1 MQAAKDYEHS
11 QTYKNGQKFS
21 YKQLCEFFHLTPKT
35 GNSKIAQLKQLSQI
49 ADIEIVKSPT
59 RYIIH
64 KVYSMPAA
72 TSASTSQLQGE
83 IEYLIMAMLEANKYK
98 DLYLTNSQLLECLS
112 LVNENFRA
120 LKNPKTRKK
129 LPLETASLY
138 PSASKAGEI
147 LTKWVKR
154 ALERMERKGLILHRM
169 GFCLILA
176 HERGQTKI
184 EQVPMQSWLERQ
196 VLRCYR
202 RAYEGLNLSYKDG
215 AANWVPISL
224 KAAFYRR
231 FDEALANDPIL
242 KDLGLNVIGGYRA
255 NIITCEK
262 QGVMKEI
269 ENARQSLNDESCR
282 KIGATKQ
289 LDYMTGENRARLI
302 EEVIKRPLPLGRRY

>member
-1 MQAAKDYEHS
+1 
-11 QTYKNGQKFS
+11 
-21 YKQLCEFFHLTPKT
+21 
-35 GNSKIAQLKQLSQI
+35 
-49 ADIEIVKSPT
+49 
-59 RYIIH
+59 
-64 KVYSMPAA
+64 
-72 TSASTSQLQGE
+72 
-83 IEYLIMAMLEANKYK
+83 MAMLEANKYK

-112 LVNENFRA
+112 LVNENFRV

-169 GFCLILA
+169 GFCLIC
-176 HERGQTKI
+176 QSKV

-215 AANWVPISL
+215 AANWVPLSL

-269 ENARQSLNDESCR
+269 EGARARQSLNDESCR

-289 LDYMTGENRARLI
+289 LDYMTGENRVRLI
-302 EEVIKRPLPLGRRY
+302 EEVIKRPVPLERRY

>member
-1 MQAAKDYEHS
+1 MQDTKNIGHS
-11 QTYKNGQKFS
+11 QTYKNVQKFT
-21 YKQLCEFFHLTPKT
+21 YKELCEFFHLTPKS

-49 ADIEIVKSPT
+49 ADIEVVKSPT

-64 KVYSMPAA
+64 KVYSQSHPHPH
-72 TSASTSQLQGE
+72 QGE
-83 IEYLIMAMLEANKYK
+83 IEYLIMAMLEANGYK
-98 DLYLTNSQLLECLS
+98 DLYLTNSQLLEYLA

-120 LKNPKTRKK
+120 LKNPKIRKK

-169 GFCLILA
+169 GFCLICQS
-176 HERGQTKI
+176 ERGGGTRI

-202 RAYEGLNLSYKDG
+202 KAYEGLNLSYKDG
-215 AANWVPISL
+215 AANWVPLSL

-242 KDLGLNVIGGYRA
+242 KELGLGVIGGYRA

-269 ENARQSLNDESCR
+269 ENTRARQSLNDESCR

-289 LDYMTGENRARLI
+289 LDYMTSENRKRLI
-302 EEVIKRPLPLGRRY
+302 EEVIKRPLSPGRRY